1 MNVAEVTPENDA
13 TPLHDQLILHT
24 VSDEFGFRRF
34 SPQEVNFI
42 HKFVDVMRP
51 LALALNILQ
60 AEKNI
65 FLGYLAPT
73 SVQLQCHM
81 NDLLDETTKPTAA
94 EGLSTCRPLIKSIL
108 GSLSTRLAGVLEKRD
123 HILSA
128 MLVPRFKLDWVQD
141 EEKRIQYRLML
152 KREFQTLN
160 SDDTAARDSGQGQ
173 STGESDKNDPAAP
186 RRNRLGDANFEKQL
200 ILKAN
205 TKI

>member
-1 MNVAEVTPENDA
+1 MPRPVFDLTRFRTNTGTVVRTPVEIELYVLLRPGPGEA
-13 TPLHDQLILHT
+13 SYLVVGSETGEGKSIL
-24 VSDEFGFRRF
+24 GL
-34 SPQEVNFI
+34 QEVNFI

-73 SVQLQCHM
+73 IVQLQCHM
-81 NDLLDETTKPTAA
+81 NDLLDESTKPTEA
-94 EGLSTCRPLIKSIL
+94 EGLSTGRPLIKSIL

-141 EEKRIQYRLML
+141 EEKRIQYKLMV

-160 SDDTAARDSGQGQ
+160 PDDTAARDSDP
-173 STGESDKNDPAAP
+173 GETVWEIPTLRSS
-186 RRNRLGDANFEKQL
+186 
-200 ILKAN
+200 
-205 TKI
+205 